1 MNEDNSN
8 NANRVNISSCGGL
21 RLIGVI
27 GQRRICQFVV
37 IEAVDI
43 LTDESVRGV
52 SSSYCGLSSII
63 KTTEKERRGLIV
75 FSISTS
81 D

>member
-8 NANRVNISSCGGL
+8 NANRVNISSCGL
-21 RLIGVI
+21 QLIGII

-37 IEAVDI
+37 IEAVDV
-43 LTDESVRGV
+43 LTDESVSGV
-52 SSSYCGLSSII
+52 SASYCGLSSII

>member
-8 NANRVNISSCGGL
+8 NANRVNISSCGL

>member
-8 NANRVNISSCGGL
+8 NANRVNISSCGL

-37 IEAVDI
+37 IEAVDV

-52 SSSYCGLSSII
+52 SASYCGLSSII